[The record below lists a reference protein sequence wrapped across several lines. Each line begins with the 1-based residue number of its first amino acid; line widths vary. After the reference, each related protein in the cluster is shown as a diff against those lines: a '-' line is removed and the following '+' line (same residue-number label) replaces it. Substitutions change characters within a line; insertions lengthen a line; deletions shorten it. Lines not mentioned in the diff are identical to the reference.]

1 MEITTNRFPDQGAL
15 ELARLSLELLDLVR
29 GLDRLAPFLVRHTD
43 HRAFGHHWMMAP
55 RLFDLPRI
63 DVLAAGNDHI
73 LLAVQDEKEAVVNDQ
88 TESLVCSQPSRF
100 ASMVA
105 NAVVS
110 SAALPR

>member
-1 MEITTNRFPDQGAL
+1 MEVTTNRFPDQGAL
-15 ELARLSLELLDLVR
+15 ELTRLSLELFDLVR
-29 GLDRLAPFLVRHTD
+29 GLDRLAPLLVRHTD
-43 HRAFGHHWMMAP
+43 HRAFSRMMAP

-73 LLAVQDEKEAVVNDQ
+73 LLAVQDEKEAVVKDQ

>member
-1 MEITTNRFPDQGAL
+1 
-15 ELARLSLELLDLVR
+15 
-29 GLDRLAPFLVRHTD
+29 
-43 HRAFGHHWMMAP
+43 MMAP

-105 NAVVS
+105 NAVAS
-110 SAALPR
+110 SAALPPLTWCSTQAGVRSFARFDEPLAVTCPDFSA